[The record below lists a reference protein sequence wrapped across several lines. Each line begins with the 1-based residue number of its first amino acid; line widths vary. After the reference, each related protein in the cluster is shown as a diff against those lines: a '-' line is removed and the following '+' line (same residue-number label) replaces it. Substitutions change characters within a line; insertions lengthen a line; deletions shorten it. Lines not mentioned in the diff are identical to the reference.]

1 MKTQA
6 WKPSTTSD
14 TPKQGIYVDEL
25 VQFCEISSGA
35 VGEIPAVAAFLLA
48 VELVAKKQ
56 PFEIRDIESF
66 EVWLKSDG
74 EKLSGAHSMQQVI
87 HDTAEILDA
96 IVNKNV
102 KVFADNLRNVIDQ
115 SAAALRQ
122 QVQSARPEAPPVEVA
137 TKAEDAVS
145 EQPAVTAPSEALA
158 QPQPAPETLG

>member
-1 MKTQA
+1 
-6 WKPSTTSD
+6 
-14 TPKQGIYVDEL
+14 
-25 VQFCEISSGA
+25 
-35 VGEIPAVAAFLLA
+35 
-48 VELVAKKQ
+48 
-56 PFEIRDIESF
+56 
-66 EVWLKSDG
+66 
-74 EKLSGAHSMQQVI
+74 MQQVI

-122 QVQSARPEAPPVEVA
+122 QVQSAPLSETPPVEVA
-137 TKAEDAVS
+137 TEAGDAVS